1 MTAAKASQET
11 RERVLVTGTVQG
23 VGFRPTVCRLAR
35 TLGLGGWVRN
45 TAAGATLE
53 LEGAPAELERF
64 LRELP
69 GALPAGAAL
78 RELQRAR
85 VDPVG
90 EREFRIE
97 PSAADGE
104 SGGALEADVA
114 TCAACLR
121 EARDPRDLRH
131 RYPFVACAACGPRFS
146 IALGLPWDRERTT
159 LADFP
164 LCTACAH
171 EYVDPGD
178 RRFHAQATG
187 CPACGPRLWLER
199 GDVTLEGDAALRAA
213 ADVLRAGG
221 LLALKGLGGYQLLAD
236 ARASAAVRRL
246 RGVKARPHEPLA
258 VMVGDLAEAQSLGDV
273 GPVEAQLLTS
283 AAAPIVLLT
292 PRGGRVCAEVAPHSP
307 TLGVMLPT
315 TALHALLLDEL
326 GCPLVVS
333 SGNRSG
339 SPMLT
344 DDARARELLGPA
356 VDALLG
362 HDRAIAARVDDSL
375 AQVVG
380 GEPQLLRRARGYV
393 PRPLGLRHALPP
405 LFATGGQL
413 KATLAVAR
421 GREAELSQ
429 HLGDLDGLE
438 AWQAWERARERVLA
452 RRQLTPR
459 AVACDLN
466 PAYRSTRLGDVRVQ
480 HHEAHVLAVL
490 AEHGLSPPA
499 LGVAWDGAG
508 LGHDGTVWGGE
519 FFAVDASSI
528 RRVAHLACFPLPGG
542 DAAAREPRRSA
553 LGLLHAADLEPPA
566 GWREAHF
573 APAELRTLA
582 SMLAR
587 GVRSPLC
594 SSAGRLFDGVAALLG
609 LGSRSSYEGQ
619 AAQRLQAAA
628 ERGGPQPA
636 YPCELVGDEL
646 RWQPLLG
653 ALLEDLAAGLA
664 VEAIA
669 ARVHAG
675 LVEGI
680 VRVATREGRAQVVLG
695 GGCFQNRLL
704 LGGAAARLS
713 AEGFAARWPQAVPPN
728 DGGLALGQLLGAAR
742 ALGEA

>member
-1 MTAAKASQET
+1 MTAANPIQVT

-35 TLGLGGWVRN
+35 AVGLGGWVRN
-45 TAAGATLE
+45 TAGGATLE
-53 LEGAPAELERF
+53 LEGAPAEVERF

-69 GALPAGAAL
+69 DALPAGAAL

-97 PSAADGE
+97 PSAAEGQ
-104 SGGALEADVA
+104 SGGALEADSV

-121 EARDPRDLRH
+121 ETRDPRDRRY

-146 IALGLPWDRERTT
+146 IARELPWDRERTT
-159 LADFP
+159 LASFP
-164 LCTACAH
+164 LCVVCAN
-171 EYVDPGD
+171 EYTDPAD

-187 CPACGPRLWLER
+187 CPACGPRLRLEQ
-199 GDVTLEGDAALRAA
+199 GGVVLEGDAALRAA
-213 ADVLRAGG
+213 AEVLRAGG

-236 ARASAAVRRL
+236 ARAPAAVRRL
-246 RGVKARPHEPLA
+246 RAFKARPHEPLA
-258 VMVGDLAEAQSLGDV
+258 VMVGDLEAAQVLGEV
-273 GPVEAQLLTS
+273 GPEEAQLLTS
-283 AAAPIVLLT
+283 AAGPIVLLT
-292 PRGGRVCAEVAPHSP
+292 PRGGGVCAEVAPDSP
-307 TLGVMLPT
+307 SLGVMLPT
-315 TALHALLLDEL
+315 TALHALLLDALE
-326 GCPLVVS
+326 CPLVVT

-339 SPMLT
+339 SPMVT
-344 DDARARELLGPA
+344 DDARARAQLAPG

-362 HDRAIAARVDDSL
+362 HDRAIAACVDDSL

-393 PRPLGLRHALPP
+393 PRPLGLGCELPP
-405 LFATGGQL
+405 LLATGGQL
-413 KATLAVAR
+413 KATLAVVR
-421 GREAELSQ
+421 GREVELSQ
-429 HLGDLDGLE
+429 HLGDLDDLE
-438 AWQAWERARERVLA
+438 AWQAWERARERVVA

-490 AEHGLSPPA
+490 AEHGLEPPA

-519 FFAVDASSI
+519 FFAIDATSI

-542 DAAAREPRRSA
+542 DASAREPRRSA
-553 LGLLHAADLEPPA
+553 LGLLHAAGLEPPQ

-573 APAELRTLA
+573 APDELRTLS

-594 SSAGRLFDGVAALLG
+594 SSAGRLFEGVAALLG

-628 ERGGPQPA
+628 ERGGAQPG
-636 YPCELVGDEL
+636 YPCELTGETL
-646 RWQPLLG
+646 RWQPLLA
-653 ALLEDLAAGLA
+653 ALLDDLAAGVAL
-664 VEAIA
+664 EAIA

-675 LVEGI
+675 LVDGI
-680 VRVATREGRAQVVLG
+680 VRVAAREGRPQVVLG

-704 LGGAAARLS
+704 LGGAAAQLRT
-713 AEGFAARWPQAVPPN
+713 AGFAVRWPQAVPPN

-742 ALGEA
+742 ALGEV